1 MSAKIILLAILA
13 FLAGLAFI
21 GTGIYFLSGSFLE
34 KLNASSAADQESKR
48 KNAFRAKGSG
58 MTAISLGA
66 LTLVW
71 AAMLLSF
78 PQIAAA
84 LGLVYMFFLIG
95 AFAVIT
101 VVFK

>member
-1 MSAKIILLAILA
+1 MSIKIVVLIILA
-13 FLAGLAFI
+13 FVAGLAFI

-34 KLNASSAADQESKR
+34 KLNASSAADEESKR

-71 AAMLLSF
+71 GLMVLSF

-84 LGLVYMFFLIG
+84 LGLAYMFFLIA
-95 AFAVIT
+95 AFGVIT
-101 VVFK
+101 LVFK

>member
-13 FLAGLAFI
+13 FVAGLAFI

-34 KLNASSAADQESKR
+34 KLNASSAADEVSQR

-71 AAMLLSF
+71 GLMVLSF

-84 LGLVYMFFLIG
+84 LGLAYMFFLIA
-95 AFAVIT
+95 AFGVIT
-101 VVFK
+101 LVFK

>member
-1 MSAKIILLAILA
+1 MSIKIVVLIILA

-34 KLNASSAADQESKR
+34 KLNASSAPDEESKR

>member
-1 MSAKIILLAILA
+1 MSAKIIILAVLA

-34 KLNASSAADQESKR
+34 KLNASSAADEASHR

-95 AFAVIT
+95 VFAVIT

>member
-1 MSAKIILLAILA
+1 MSAKIILLAVLA
-13 FLAGLAFI
+13 FVAGLAFI

-34 KLNASSAADQESKR
+34 KLNASSVADQESKR

-71 AAMLLSF
+71 GLMVLSF

-84 LGLVYMFFLIG
+84 LGLAYMFFLIA
-95 AFAVIT
+95 AFGVIT
-101 VVFK
+101 LVFK

>member
-1 MSAKIILLAILA
+1 MSAKIIVLAVLA
-13 FLAGLAFI
+13 FVAGLSFI

-34 KLNASSAADQESKR
+34 KLNASSAADETAR
-48 KNAFRAKGSG
+48 KKNEFRAKGSG
-58 MTAISLGA
+58 MTAVSLGA

-71 AAMLLSF
+71 AGMLLSF

-84 LGLVYMFFLIG
+84 LGLVYMFFLIA
-95 AFAVIT
+95 AFGVIS

>member
-1 MSAKIILLAILA
+1 MSAKIILLAVLA
-13 FLAGLAFI
+13 FVAGLAFI

-34 KLNASSAADQESKR
+34 KMNASSAADQESKR

-78 PQIAAA
+78 PQIAAT

>member
-1 MSAKIILLAILA
+1 MRAKIIVLAVLA
-13 FLAGLAFI
+13 FVAGLSFI

-34 KLNASSAADQESKR
+34 KLNATSAADEVSQR

-71 AAMLLSF
+71 AVMLLSF

>member
-1 MSAKIILLAILA
+1 MSAKIILLVILA

-34 KLNASSAADQESKR
+34 KLNASSAADEESKR
-48 KNAFRAKGSG
+48 KNAFRAKGIG

-66 LTLVW
+66 LTIVW

-101 VVFK
+101 FVFK